1 MLFALIGFFRTPAG
15 VEDAAF
21 ETELSAHLGQPMLHI
36 RLAGAL
42 RDRAGRHI
50 GHMAIM
56 TAPDFAAAEAYLSGS
71 PYFKADRYERVDIV
85 EYALLVGA
93 GELK

>member
-1 MLFALIGFFRTPAG
+1 MLFALIGFFHKPAG
-15 VEDAAF
+15 VEAVAF
-21 ETELSAHLGQPMLHI
+21 ESKLTAHLAQLVLHI

-42 RDRAGRHI
+42 RDRAGQHI
-50 GHMAIM
+50 GYMAIM
-56 TAPDFAAAEAYLSGS
+56 NAPDFAAAEAYVSQS
-71 PYFKADRYERVDIV
+71 PYFQADRYKRIDIV